1 MGWGGK
7 EELGLELTRDI
18 EQIATVFVS
27 EEVVELVE
35 AAPRDAGQAEA
46 AGFVGGEEDA
56 ILCCWAAVFR
66 AGEEGLDAVDF
77 AVEEGG
83 EALVVGLDRDGGQG
97 GAGEDGGA
105 KELAAFGDARAGQGD
120 DVGFGKGE
128 EGGDEGCGG
137 VGGGCG
143 GHGGMG

>member
-1 MGWGGK
+1 MRGREERGWREIK
-7 EELGLELTRDI
+7 GLESELTRDI
-18 EQIATVFVS
+18 KQIATVFVS

-35 AAPRDAGQAEA
+35 AAPRDAGQAKA

-56 ILCCWAAVFR
+56 VLCRGAAVFG

-83 EALVVGLDRDGGQG
+83 ETLVVGLDSDGGQG
-97 GAGEDGGA
+97 GAGEDGGT

-128 EGGDEGCGG
+128 ESGDEGCGG
-137 VGGGCG
+137 VGV
-143 GHGGMG
+143 